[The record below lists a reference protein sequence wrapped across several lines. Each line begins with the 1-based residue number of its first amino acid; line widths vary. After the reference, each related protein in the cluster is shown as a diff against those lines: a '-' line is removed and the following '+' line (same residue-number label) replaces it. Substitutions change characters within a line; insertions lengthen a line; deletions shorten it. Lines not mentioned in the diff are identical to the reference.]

1 MRLVVGAS
9 LAALACAAVL
19 PALAQSE
26 EKGVPI
32 FQAPFHVPAMK
43 NEYGTVLII
52 NVPPGRNTGYHIHD
66 AELVLGQHRSR
77 RHDEPE
83 SRLVAGQPAEP
94 RPGRPHPLHALF
106 QGRRAHASGEQ
117 CRQFAFPQCL
127 VPLLVAAART
137 ASRRRRA
144 VQGYEQIADNERFR
158 AWRLALQPGQSAAP
172 YKQGAPGMRVIV
184 SGGELTETVP
194 GQLDRGMKPR
204 DGQFF
209 WQEAGTTR
217 TVKNT
222 GTTPLNIVE
231 IELK

>member
-9 LAALACAAVL
+9 LAALACVAVL
-19 PALAQSE
+19 PAFAQSE

-32 FQAPFHVPAMK
+32 VQAPFHVPAMK

-66 AELVLGQHRSR
+66 ADSFSVNIEAADMTNQNLGSSTVTPPNRAQVGRILFTPYYKEGERTHRASNVGNSHFHNVSFLFSSR
-77 RHDEPE
+77 
-83 SRLVAGQPAEP
+83 QPHGFTPSTRGA
-94 RPGRPHPLHALF
+94 
-106 QGRRAHASGEQ
+106 
-117 CRQFAFPQCL
+117 
-127 VPLLVAAART
+127 
-137 ASRRRRA
+137 
-144 VQGYEQIADNERFR
+144 GYEQIADNERFR

-184 SGGELTETVP
+184 SGGELTESVP

-204 DGQFF
+204 EGQFF